1 MNDWL
6 IDIELV
12 LVYVVLLIALV
23 FMAGSAL
30 RSFRLRDKSQNVVNN
45 IPVTKIGYA
54 TLALLIVCLALTF
67 LLGSSQPLALNGER
81 YTSTFWLKAAD
92 MFIYTSLILILIAAG
107 AVIYGMSGLSRKSG
121 TEKKRNVQILLL

>member
-6 IDIELV
+6 IDIELA
-12 LVYVVLLIALV
+12 LVYVALLIALV

-30 RSFRLRDKSQNVVNN
+30 RSFRLRDKSQDVVNN

-54 TLALLIVCLALTF
+54 TLALLIVCLGLTF
-67 LLGSSQPLALNGER
+67 LLGSSKPITLNDET

-92 MFIYTSLILILIAAG
+92 MFIYTSLILILIAVG

-121 TEKKRNVQILLL
+121 TEKKRNVQTEKA